1 MNIHTA
7 LTIVDGRPV
16 VSSRTVA
23 EYFGKRHDAFYA
35 TFPIFL
41 KRNPISTNSTILWR
55 WLKKFKLGQGR
66 LAKRRST

>member
-23 EYFGKRHDAFYA
+23 EYFGKRHDAVLRDISNLLESML
-35 TFPIFL
+35 PIGSAA
-41 KRNPISTNSTILWR
+41 I
-55 WLKKFKLGQGR
+55 
-66 LAKRRST
+66 

>member
-23 EYFGKRHDAFYA
+23 EYFGKRHDAV
-35 TFPIFL
+35 L
-41 KRNPISTNSTILWR
+41 RDISNL
-55 WLKKFKLGQGR
+55 LEKKPDLDQFHNFVEMVEEVQIG
-66 LAKRRST
+66 